1 MPYQNLLCYHPHLK
15 SNIID
20 VYSDGQIRQ
29 NRMGVNGKQRNH
41 QANQKSFIE
50 LKVKDGEYRLSKK
63 YDFSFS
69 ADT

>member
-1 MPYQNLLCYHPHLK
+1 
-15 SNIID
+15 
-20 VYSDGQIRQ
+20 
-29 NRMGVNGKQRNH
+29 MGVNGKQRNH

-69 ADT
+69 VDT